1 MILRS
6 TGHFLLATAWLAL
19 ALAASAP
26 AGAQYPERAV
36 RLIVPFAPGGGAD
49 LTSRLIAQRLPDA
62 LGRQVIVDN
71 RAGGASNI
79 GTEAAARSAPDGYT
93 LFLATLSTSV
103 NASLFPKLPFNVLKD
118 FEPVSLLVTVPLI
131 VVVHPSVPVQ
141 SIQELIALAKSRP
154 GALNYA
160 SGGIGSANHVAGELF
175 KHMTGVQIAHV
186 PYKGGGPAIAD
197 ILGGH
202 VSLLFGTL
210 TSTHEFARSGRLRG
224 LATTGAKRSVAAP
237 ELPTVAET
245 GLPGY
250 LVEAWYGVMAP
261 VGTPRPIID
270 RLSAELARIV
280 QAPEVRETLRAQGS
294 DAVGSTPEEFAR
306 YLRAEIDK
314 WSKMVKAQGLR
325 NE

>member
-1 MILRS
+1 MIRLSGLVLR
-6 TGHFLLATAWLAL
+6 ATAWLAL

-103 NASLFPKLPFNVLKD
+103 NASLFPKLPFNVLRD

-141 SIQELIALAKSRP
+141 TVQELIALAKSRP

-210 TSTHEFARSGRLRG
+210 TSTHEFAKSGRLRG
-224 LATTGAKRSVAAP
+224 LATTGGKRSVAAP
-237 ELPTVAET
+237 ELPTVAES

-261 VGTPRPIID
+261 AGTPRAIID

-280 QAPEVRETLRAQGS
+280 QAPDVRETLRAQGTE
-294 DAVGSTPEEFAR
+294 AVGGTPEEFAR
-306 YLRAEIDK
+306 YLRAEIEK

>member
-1 MILRS
+1 MSRLTGLR
-6 TGHFLLATAWLAL
+6 LLATAWLAL
-19 ALAASAP
+19 VLATAAP

-79 GTEAAARSAPDGYT
+79 GTEAAARSAADGHT
-93 LFLATLSTSV
+93 LLLATLSMAV
-103 NASLFPKLPFNVLKD
+103 NASLFPKLPFNALKD
-118 FEPVSLLVTVPLI
+118 FEPVSLLVTVPLV
-131 VVVHPSVPVQ
+131 VVVHPSLPVQ
-141 SIQELIALAKSRP
+141 TIQDLIALAKSRP
-154 GALNYA
+154 GTLNYA

-210 TSTHEFARSGRLRG
+210 TSTHEFAKSGRLRA
-224 LATTGAKRSVAAP
+224 LATTGGKRSVAAP
-237 ELPTVAET
+237 ELPTVAES

-261 VGTPRPIID
+261 TGTPRPIID
-270 RLSAELARIV
+270 RLAVELARIV
-280 QAPEVRETLRAQGS
+280 QAPDVRETLRAQGTE
-294 DAVGSTPEEFAR
+294 AVGSTPEEFAR
-306 YLRAEIDK
+306 YLRAEIEK

>member
-1 MILRS
+1 MSRLTGLR
-6 TGHFLLATAWLAL
+6 LLATAWLAL
-19 ALAASAP
+19 VLATAAP

-79 GTEAAARSAPDGYT
+79 GTEAAARSAADGHT
-93 LFLATLSTSV
+93 LLLATLSMAV
-103 NASLFPKLPFNVLKD
+103 NASLFPKLPFNALKD
-118 FEPVSLLVTVPLI
+118 FEPVSLLVTVPLV
-131 VVVHPSVPVQ
+131 VVVHPALPVQ
-141 SIQELIALAKSRP
+141 TIQDLIALAKSRP
-154 GALNYA
+154 GTLNYA

-210 TSTHEFARSGRLRG
+210 TSTHEFAKSGRLRA
-224 LATTGAKRSVAAP
+224 LATTGGKRSVAAP
-237 ELPTVAET
+237 ELPTVAES

-261 VGTPRPIID
+261 TGTPRPIID
-270 RLSAELARIV
+270 RLAVELARIV
-280 QAPEVRETLRAQGS
+280 QAPDVRETLRAQGTE
-294 DAVGSTPEEFAR
+294 AVGSTPEEFAR
-306 YLRAEIDK
+306 YLRAEIEK

>member
-1 MILRS
+1 MSRLTGLR
-6 TGHFLLATAWLAL
+6 LLATAWLAL
-19 ALAASAP
+19 VLATAAP

-79 GTEAAARSAPDGYT
+79 GTEAAARSAADGHT
-93 LFLATLSTSV
+93 LLLATLSTSV
-103 NASLFPKLPFNVLKD
+103 NASLFPKLPFNALKD
-118 FEPVSLLVTVPLI
+118 FEPVSLLVTVPLV
-131 VVVHPSVPVQ
+131 VVVHPALPVQ
-141 SIQELIALAKSRP
+141 TIQDLIALAKSRP
-154 GALNYA
+154 GTLNYA

-210 TSTHEFARSGRLRG
+210 TSTHEFAKSGRLRA
-224 LATTGAKRSVAAP
+224 LATTGGKRSVAAP
-237 ELPTVAET
+237 ELPTVAES

-261 VGTPRPIID
+261 TGTPRPIID
-270 RLSAELARIV
+270 RLAVELARIV
-280 QAPEVRETLRAQGS
+280 QAPDVRETLRAQGTES
-294 DAVGSTPEEFAR
+294 VGSTPEEFAR
-306 YLRAEIDK
+306 YLRAEIEK

>member
-1 MILRS
+1 MSRLTGLR
-6 TGHFLLATAWLAL
+6 LLATAWLAL
-19 ALAASAP
+19 VLATAAP

-36 RLIVPFAPGGGAD
+36 RLIVPFAPWGGAD

-79 GTEAAARSAPDGYT
+79 GTEAAARSAADGHT
-93 LFLATLSTSV
+93 LLLATLSMAV
-103 NASLFPKLPFNVLKD
+103 NASLFPKLPFNALKD
-118 FEPVSLLVTVPLI
+118 FEPVSLLVTVPLV
-131 VVVHPSVPVQ
+131 VVVHPSLPVQ
-141 SIQELIALAKSRP
+141 TIQDLIALAKSRP
-154 GALNYA
+154 GTLNYA

-210 TSTHEFARSGRLRG
+210 TSTHEFAKSGRLRA
-224 LATTGAKRSVAAP
+224 LATTGGKRSVAAP
-237 ELPTVAET
+237 ELPTVAES

-261 VGTPRPIID
+261 TGTPRPIID
-270 RLSAELARIV
+270 RLAVELARIV
-280 QAPEVRETLRAQGS
+280 QAPDVRETLRAQGTE
-294 DAVGSTPEEFAR
+294 AVGSTPEEFAR
-306 YLRAEIDK
+306 YLRAEIEK